1 MGNGYQYLGLFGF
14 GEGSID
20 SQMKYSNSQSVT
32 GPTGEVMFEGTEGEL
47 VGLLD

>member
-1 MGNGYQYLGLFGF
+1 MGISASDRLASGKDA
-14 GEGSID
+14 ID

-32 GPTGEVMFEGTEGEL
+32 GPTGEVMLEGTKGEL